1 MVFGWFKKKKDD
13 NASLHYDPAN
23 IKINQLVKGAFLDFD
38 LKTWE
43 VKAVYEY
50 DWGDNYFSDEFQ
62 LSTADETLY
71 LHVEEDDEIA
81 CTLSEKINIHLIEGD
96 IAEYIIRTDSP
107 PMKVVYEGETF
118 FRQSE
123 NIGYFRNVD
132 NDMWSELISWSYYD
146 KDQKKVLNIERWGEQ
161 DFEASVGRIAQ
172 EFEFTNIIM
181 P

>member
-1 MVFGWFKKKKDD
+1 MVFGWFKKRKE
-13 NASLHYDPAN
+13 NRPQLSYDPSN
-23 IKINQLVKGAFLDFD
+23 IKINQLVKGSFVDYD

-43 VKAVYEY
+43 VSTVYEY

-62 LSTADETLY
+62 LTTADETLY
-71 LHVEEDDEIA
+71 LNVEEDDELE
-81 CTLSEKINIHLIEGD
+81 CTLASKINIHHIDGD
-96 IAEYIIRTDSP
+96 IAEYILRNDSP

-123 NIGYFRNVD
+123 NIGYFRNVE
-132 NDMWSELISWSYYD
+132 NDKWSELISWSYYD
-146 KDQKKVLNIERWGEQ
+146 KEQKKVLSIERWGEQ
-161 DFEASVGRIAQ
+161 EFEASIGRVAQ